1 MTKNLQE
8 INQRFR
14 KVGEFILRFRRL
26 LIVALIVLDLVGFWG
41 VTQMKVQSSLDSWF
55 LEGDPLTKITDEF
68 EEIFGNNEYVAILV
82 EAGDVFSPGI
92 LKMMRELGKELEN
105 NVPYSDKV
113 TSLAEFE
120 FTRGT
125 EDGIVTENL
134 VPDEI
139 PTDPQEIEKIRQLA
153 FSKENLI
160 NRLFTDDSKQTWL
173 TLRLKPYPDDHFDR
187 HGEEGTITVGREV
200 VKILNQ
206 DKYKPYTLKAAGMP
220 VSEYEE
226 GIFFG
231 KEAIRTIM
239 LALLVSFI
247 VLVLFLRSV
256 KGVLVPIITTVSSI
270 VVAYGVMGILG
281 ITIDQNMVAVPVYL
295 GLAISIGYSIHIF
308 NFFKR
313 RFIET
318 GDRREAVLYSIEQA
332 GWPLMFTA
340 LTTIGCL
347 LSFNFVSITVVQWV
361 GNASAAII
369 VIVYIFAMVL
379 TPALL
384 SFGKNRAPK
393 KNDIDGHLLWTDR
406 LLSGLGTWTLKH
418 AKYIAIGFVI
428 IIAVFL
434 VGLTKVRV
442 DMDSFKMMGL
452 KIPYI
457 NRIYEIT
464 QSKIGS
470 LYSYNIK
477 IEFDEPGVVKDPEIL
492 KKFELLDAKIKALE
506 LTKRT
511 SSILDILKDMNRTM
525 HSDDEAYYRVPQSQ
539 ELISQ
544 LLLLYE
550 MSGGAEAEKW
560 LDYDYT
566 MLNLMV
572 EVESFKAKEVESEI
586 NYIKGLAKEL
596 FPAAKTDM
604 VGVFVQFAVIQNYVV
619 QGQIISFLI
628 ALGVIA
634 ILMIV
639 VFRSVTAGLIG
650 LIPNLAPVIIVGG
663 FMGYTGIPLDMITMT
678 IVPMLLGISVDDS
691 IHFVNHMKLEI
702 TQTGSYNEGILHTF
716 KTVGKALFMT
726 TVILVATFSMYTT
739 SIAQFFVNMGVLV
752 SLGLTSALLA
762 DYLITPILI
771 RWSKPFGEEKSSEFS
786 SRAKQANA

>member
-14 KVGEFILRFRRL
+14 KVGEFILRFRWL
-26 LIVALIVLDLVGFWG
+26 LIAALIVLDLVGFWG
-41 VTQMKVQSSLDSWF
+41 TTQMEVQSSFDSWF

-82 EAGDVFSPGI
+82 EADDVFSPEI
-92 LKMMRELGKELEN
+92 LGMIRELGKELEN
-105 NVPYSDKV
+105 NVPYADKV

-125 EDGIVTENL
+125 KDGIVTENL

-139 PTDPQEIEKIRQLA
+139 STDPQEIEKIRKLA

-173 TLRLKPYPDDHFDR
+173 MLRLKPYPDDHFDR
-187 HGEEGTITVGREV
+187 HGEEGTITIGREAM
-200 VKILNQ
+200 KIINQ
-206 DKYKPYTLKAAGMP
+206 DKYKPYTLKAVGMP
-220 VSEYEE
+220 VNEYEE
-226 GIFFG
+226 DLFFG

-239 LALLVSFI
+239 LALFVSFI

-281 ITIDQNMVAVPVYL
+281 ITIDQNMITVPIYL
-295 GLAISIGYSIHIF
+295 GMAISIGYSIHIF

-318 GDRREAVLYSIEQA
+318 GDRREAVLYSIEQT
-332 GWPLMFTA
+332 GWPLVFTA

-347 LSFNFVSITVVQWV
+347 LSFNFVRITGVQWV

-369 VIVYIFAMVL
+369 LVVYIFAMVL
-379 TPALL
+379 TPVLL

-393 KNDIDGHLLWTDR
+393 KMGDDGHLIRTDR
-406 LLSGLGTWTLKH
+406 LLSGLGNWTLKH

-442 DMDSFKMMGL
+442 DIDIFKMMGL

-457 NRIYEIT
+457 NRNHEVT

-470 LYSYNIK
+470 LYSYDVK
-477 IEFDEPGVVKDPEIL
+477 IEFDEPGIIKDPKIL
-492 KKFELLDAKIKALE
+492 KKFDLFESKIKALE

-511 SSILDILKDMNRTM
+511 SSILDILKDMNRTL
-525 HSDDEAYYRVPQSQ
+525 HSDNEVYYRIPQSQ
-539 ELISQ
+539 ELVSQ

-550 MSGGAEAEKW
+550 MSGGTEAETW

-566 MLNLMV
+566 TLRLMV
-572 EVESFKAKEVESEI
+572 EVESFKSTEVEREI
-586 NYIKGLAKEL
+586 DYIKGLAKEL
-596 FPAAKTDM
+596 FPAAKADM
-604 VGVFVQFAVIQNYVV
+604 VGVLVQFAVIQNYIV
-619 QGQIISFLI
+619 QGQIISFMI
-628 ALGVIA
+628 ALCVIG
-634 ILMIV
+634 ILMII
-639 VFRSVTAGLIG
+639 VFRSIKAGLIG

-691 IHFVNHMKLEI
+691 IHFVNHMKLEV
-702 TQTGSYNEGILHTF
+702 TQTGSYNKGILHTF

-726 TVILVATFSMYTT
+726 TFILVATFSMYTT
-739 SIAQFFVNMGVLV
+739 SIAQFFVNMGILV

-771 RWSKPFGEEKSSEFS
+771 KWTRPFGEEKTKELDLKLNNS
-786 SRAKQANA
+786 